1 VQKIEDM
8 AGIKFKRIG
17 VPQAED
23 VIKASS
29 RYILK
34 NLKDVNEDV
43 LHLFADTAKCLID
56 QNDGDAE
63 KAL

>member
-1 VQKIEDM
+1 
-8 AGIKFKRIG
+8 
-17 VPQAED
+17 

-29 RYILK
+29 RDILK

-43 LHLFADTAKCLID
+43 LHLFEDTSRVLID
-56 QNDGDAE
+56 QYDGDAE